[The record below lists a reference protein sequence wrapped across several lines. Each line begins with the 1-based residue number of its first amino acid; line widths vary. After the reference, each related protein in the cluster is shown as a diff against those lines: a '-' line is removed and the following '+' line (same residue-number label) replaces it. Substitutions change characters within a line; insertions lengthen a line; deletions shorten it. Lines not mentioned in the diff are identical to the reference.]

1 MPLAAKHLENLTP
14 RLCCFGNTILLLILD
29 TAALIADCRTDICI
43 ENEEPEVK
51 MSKDDVV
58 STPTNERCGKKTM
71 FPMVFAYEEAKS
83 PRSPLGQLN
92 LNTKFMVCNLI

>member
-1 MPLAAKHLENLTP
+1 M
-14 RLCCFGNTILLLILD
+14 ILD